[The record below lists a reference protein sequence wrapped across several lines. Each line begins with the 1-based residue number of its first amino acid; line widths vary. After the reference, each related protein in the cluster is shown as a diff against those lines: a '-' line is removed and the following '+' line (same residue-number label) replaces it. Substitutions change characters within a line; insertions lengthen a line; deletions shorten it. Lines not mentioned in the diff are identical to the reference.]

1 MPSCLKTI
9 LFVVIGIV
17 CAVALF
23 CLAVLIACS
32 VNGLTFGEQ
41 VCERFGNNSAV
52 IEDTIEQVTMQSYLT
67 LN

>member
-1 MPSCLKTI
+1 MPSWLKTI

-41 VCERFGNNSAV
+41 VCEWFGNNSAV
-52 IEDTIEQVTMQSYLT
+52 IEDTIEQVTMQSHLT

>member
-1 MPSCLKTI
+1 MPSWLKTI

-32 VNGLTFGEQ
+32 ANGLNFGEQ
-41 VCERFGNNSAV
+41 VC
-52 IEDTIEQVTMQSYLT
+52 
-67 LN
+67 